1 MIIDAAFEIARSEG
15 AENINARTVSKKL
28 GCSTQPVM
36 YHFKTIEELKK
47 TVYVKAD
54 EYHSEYITN
63 IQSENPMKDIGLNYI
78 RFAETEKNLFRF
90 LFQTNEFIGKNI
102 SELINSEELQ
112 PIIAI
117 LSKEVEVNTEQAKTI
132 FRSLFLIAHG
142 YASMFANNEMTY
154 DEQTIISDL
163 DLVFD
168 GTCLFIERRIIMYR
182 LYKKN
187 ELNFSLIWIIS
198 YVVLFSVAD
207 SFSASLG
214 TEKIIAAPVA
224 IVFTLLLLVFVSKHN
239 LKEKYGLCSFNG
251 SLRNFLYFTPL
262 LLIMSINLWNGV
274 TMKLSVLETVL
285 YILSMLCVGF
295 IEEIIFRGFLFKA
308 LYNDNVK
315 LAIVISS
322 VTFGIGHIV
331 NLLNGK
337 DLIPTLLQVC
347 YAIAIG
353 FLFTIIFY
361 KGKSLLPCII
371 AHSFVNSSSVF
382 AVENSSMKFHIISS
396 AVLCII
402 SLSYALWILKKTKQ
416 FDEYSHSAS
425 SRLYCS
431 TTLSISRK
439 VRMNACTSG

>member
-1 MIIDAAFEIARSEG
+1 
-15 AENINARTVSKKL
+15 
-28 GCSTQPVM
+28 
-36 YHFKTIEELKK
+36 
-47 TVYVKAD
+47 
-54 EYHSEYITN
+54 
-63 IQSENPMKDIGLNYI
+63 
-78 RFAETEKNLFRF
+78 
-90 LFQTNEFIGKNI
+90 
-102 SELINSEELQ
+102 
-112 PIIAI
+112 
-117 LSKEVEVNTEQAKTI
+117 
-132 FRSLFLIAHG
+132 
-142 YASMFANNEMTY
+142 
-154 DEQTIISDL
+154 
-163 DLVFD
+163 
-168 GTCLFIERRIIMYR
+168 MYR

-187 ELNFSLIWIIS
+187 ELNFSLVWIIS

-207 SFSASLG
+207 SFSASFG

-224 IVFTLLLLVFVSKHN
+224 IVFTLLILVFVSKHN

-251 SLRNFLYFTPL
+251 RLRNYLYFTPL

-308 LYNDNVK
+308 LCKDNVK

-337 DLIPTLLQVC
+337 DLIPTLSQVC

-382 AVENSSMKFHIISS
+382 AVENSSMMLHIISS
-396 AVLCII
+396 AVLCVV
-402 SLSYALWILKKTKQ
+402 SVSYALWILRKTKQ
-416 FDEYSHSAS
+416 FDEYED
-425 SRLYCS
+425 RD
-431 TTLSISRK
+431 R
-439 VRMNACTSG
+439 R